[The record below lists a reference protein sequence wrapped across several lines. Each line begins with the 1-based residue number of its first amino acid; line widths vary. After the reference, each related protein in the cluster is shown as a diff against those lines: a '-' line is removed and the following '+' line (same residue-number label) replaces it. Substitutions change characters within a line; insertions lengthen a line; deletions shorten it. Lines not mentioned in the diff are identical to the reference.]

1 MRERERQ
8 KIIEK
13 KNSISPDSY
22 GEPLYL
28 RPYRAD
34 DKTIAEI
41 AKSTGE
47 KKSAVAQKLIRIA
60 LSGKQV
66 RFGENRT
73 EEKLDWLIKNERH
86 SDAKV
91 DTLDARLDRLEEHGK
106 DAEEL
111 LRTIAEISRQNMVF
125 VSEMFC
131 MTNVCVSYLN
141 QIFTKLLEF
150 LSPIEIERSN
160 SVDVANHNILGL
172 IEHSLADLE
181 KCGEHHDVDR
191 KDMLPEALYLFTKI
205 EKIRERLIAF
215 ESSAFEATNRDES
228 V

>member
-8 KIIEK
+8 KVIEK
-13 KNSISPDSY
+13 TNGISTKSF

-28 RPYRAD
+28 RPYRTD

-47 KKSAVAQKLIRIA
+47 KRSAVAQKLIRIA

-66 RFGENRT
+66 KFGENRT
-73 EEKLDWLIKNERH
+73 EEKFDWLIKNERH
-86 SDAKV
+86 RDAKV
-91 DTLDARLDRLEEHGK
+91 DAIDTRLDRLEEHGK

-111 LRTIAEISRQNMVF
+111 LRAIAENSRQTMVF
-125 VSEMFC
+125 ASELFC

-160 SVDVANHNILGL
+160 SVEFANRNILGL

-181 KCGEHHDVDR
+181 KCGEHYDVDLT
-191 KDMLPEALYLFTKI
+191 DMLPEALYLFTKI
-205 EKIRERLIAF
+205 EKIRERLATS
-215 ESSAFEATNRDES
+215 ESSASNAKNRDES